1 MIYLRKKVSLFNKR
15 GFTPTPVH
23 IHSVDISFHCVII
36 INRIKKQT
44 NITTKGNKIM
54 NALTTLNFDINNGV
68 KTMSS
73 LELAKLCVGDKK
85 DSHTNFVKKMKK
97 VLGEEGVVKFYD
109 TYLSSQNKE
118 LVCYN
123 LPERE
128 ACLMA
133 MSYSYELQAFVYD
146 SWKKAEKELQEI
158 RDYYIGR
165 QQRVKGMTWAEA
177 CAYAGITNANQCR
190 DMLMAHSKFNYFT
203 KTSYGKYYVT
213 DKGASTGYFY
223 NRHNKFSTSTVMK
236 ISQEGREWLLENRE
250 WFNTT
255 TKKFIE
261 SKQQPF

>member
-1 MIYLRKKVSLFNKR
+1 
-15 GFTPTPVH
+15 
-23 IHSVDISFHCVII
+23 
-36 INRIKKQT
+36 
-44 NITTKGNKIM
+44 M
-54 NALTTLNFDINNGV
+54 NALTTLNFDNTNGV

-73 LELAKLCVGDKK
+73 LELAKLCVGTKK
-85 DSHTNFVKKMKK
+85 NAHSHFIAKMKK
-97 VLGEEGVVKFYD
+97 VLGEEALPRFWD

-146 SWKKAEKELQEI
+146 SWKKAEKDLQEI

-190 DMLMAHSKFNYFT
+190 DMLMSHSKFNYFT
-203 KTSYGKYYVT
+203 KTAYGKYYVT
-213 DKGASTGYFY
+213 DTGATTGYFY
-223 NRHNKFSTSTVMK
+223 NRHNVFTTSTTLKV
-236 ISQEGREWLLENRE
+236 SQEGREWLLANRD
-250 WFNTT
+250 WFNTNT
-255 TKKFIE
+255 QKFIE
-261 SKQQPF
+261 AKTQPF